1 MKTSKHYA
9 SEPHCSH
16 GLLRKRIRRIRIRSP
31 NGATGVQNPR
41 RLSLHDGRQIAA
53 KDAAARTELRS
64 SVIESFEKDLQ
75 LTRAAKLLG
84 VEMSDRVLT
93 EIGYF
98 VD

>member
-1 MKTSKHYA
+1 VTLSIIMRVNLTAHTSSFGTNTGM
-9 SEPHCSH
+9 SEPIVLTVRPTCRIPGDFRYMTDGKSLLK
-16 GLLRKRIRRIRIRSP
+16 LLRQ
-31 NGATGVQNPR
+31 G
-41 RLSLHDGRQIAA
+41 
-53 KDAAARTELRS
+53 TELRS
-64 SVIESFEKDLQ
+64 SVIENFEKDLQ